1 MTSTATTG
9 FKVWVMAAR
18 PKTLWASISPIIIG
32 IAMAYEAGK
41 GDFLSAAAALL
52 AGILL
57 QIGANFANDYLDH
70 VKGIDTADRLGPLRV
85 THAGLVTPSQ
95 MKWATAFVL
104 TVAFLLGVFLVYRA
118 GWPLVVIGLS
128 SILFAILYTGGPY
141 PLGYHGWGDLFA
153 FIFFGPVATAGTYY
167 VQALSV
173 SPESI
178 IAGCAPGLFSVA
190 ILTVNNLRDIESDAH
205 AGRKTLAVR
214 FGRPFAQNE
223 YLLAVVLA
231 TAAIPMYL
239 TLTTAGKPQLLIS
252 ALSVIAAIPIVK
264 SVRRDRG
271 AVLNETL
278 AATGKLEL
286 MYAILFSVG
295 WLL

>member
-1 MTSTATTG
+1 
-9 FKVWVMAAR
+9 MAAR

-57 QIGANFANDYLDH
+57 QVGANFANDYLDH
-70 VKGIDTADRLGPLRV
+70 VKGIDTAERLGPLRV

-95 MKWATAFVL
+95 MKWATALVL
-104 TVAFLLGVFLVYRA
+104 TLAFLLGVFLVYRA
-118 GWPLVVIGLS
+118 GWPVVVIGLS

-167 VQALSV
+167 VQALTV

-190 ILTVNNLRDIESDAH
+190 ILTVNNLRDIESDAR

-214 FGRPFAQNE
+214 FGRQFAQNE
-223 YLLAVVLA
+223 YLLAIVLA

-239 TLTTAGKPQLLIS
+239 TLTTPGKPQLLIS

-264 SVRRDRG
+264 SVRRDSG
-271 AVLNETL
+271 VVLNETL

-286 MYAILFSVG
+286 MYAVLFSVG

>member
-190 ILTVNNLRDIESDAH
+190 ILTVNNLRDIESDAR

-214 FGRPFAQNE
+214 FGRQFAQNE

-252 ALSVIAAIPIVK
+252 ALSVIAAIPIVR
-264 SVRRDRG
+264 SVRRDSG

-286 MYAILFSVG
+286 MYAILFSAG

>member
-1 MTSTATTG
+1 
-9 FKVWVMAAR
+9 MAAR

-41 GDFLSAAAALL
+41 GDFLSAAAALF

-57 QIGANFANDYLDH
+57 QVGANFANDYLDH

-85 THAGLVTPSQ
+85 THAALVTPSQ
-95 MKWATAFVL
+95 MKWATALVL
-104 TVAFLLGVFLVYRA
+104 TLAFLLGVFLVYRA
-118 GWPLVVIGLS
+118 GWPVVVIGLS

-153 FIFFGPVATAGTYY
+153 FVFFGPVATAGTYY
-167 VQALSV
+167 VQALTV

-190 ILTVNNLRDIESDAH
+190 ILTVNNLRDIESDAR

-214 FGRPFAQNE
+214 FGRQFAQNE

-264 SVRRDRG
+264 SVRRDSG
-271 AVLNETL
+271 VVLNETL

-286 MYAILFSVG
+286 MYAVLFSVG

>member
-1 MTSTATTG
+1 
-9 FKVWVMAAR
+9 
-18 PKTLWASISPIIIG
+18 
-32 IAMAYEAGK
+32 
-41 GDFLSAAAALL
+41 
-52 AGILL
+52 
-57 QIGANFANDYLDH
+57 
-70 VKGIDTADRLGPLRV
+70 
-85 THAGLVTPSQ
+85 
-95 MKWATAFVL
+95 
-104 TVAFLLGVFLVYRA
+104 
-118 GWPLVVIGLS
+118 
-128 SILFAILYTGGPY
+128 LYTGGPY